1 MGLAGWSKAT
11 ILLRKRGAWHFEICR
26 AMVAA
31 WRMGTLTPRSSRSM
45 RSSTMWGSICSA
57 LSRHGGLRHVRANC
71 RQIGGS
77 RSRTEGVRA
86 ELRFRC
92 PDVERQSECSISVLF
107 RGRLIHRVDVVPN
120 HIRKPNPAAAL
131 KLGLPAK
138 IDGPHAHEWRNN
150 RDIVRRNGQFGTLP
164 CRSQLPPQVTKLSQ
178 ALAELA
184 KQINLQLPPEAHA
197 FEVPPK
203 ATLFG

>member
-1 MGLAGWSKAT
+1 MADGNVDAEIVEIDAFIDDVGKH
-11 ILLRKRGAWHFEICR
+11 LLGTLP
-26 AMVAA
+26 A
-31 WRMGTLTPRSSRSM
+31 WRPSPRPGELSANWGIEESDGRS
-45 RSSTMWGSICSA
+45 
-57 LSRHGGLRHVRANC
+57 
-71 RQIGGS
+71 
-77 RSRTEGVRA
+77 RA